1 MKKTCTRCQL
11 PKHIDRFSPK
21 SKTNSEKRQSRCKPC
36 MVEVQKEH
44 RHANPG
50 SQQARN
56 ARLRQRLKDF
66 IDGLKNTPCK
76 DCKRRFPPYV
86 MDFDHL
92 DPKQKV
98 ANVAYLV
105 KHGCS
110 AKLLEEIKKC
120 DIVCANCHRV
130 RTHERGQYA
139 PKAEMV
145 PRLFRN
151 QEDSVQF

>member
-1 MKKTCTRCQL
+1 
-11 PKHIDRFSPK
+11 
-21 SKTNSEKRQSRCKPC
+21 

-56 ARLRQRLKDF
+56 KRLQQRLRDF
-66 IDGLKNTPCK
+66 VDEIKKVPCK
-76 DCKRRFPPYV
+76 DCKKRFPPYV

-92 DPKQKV
+92 DASLKV

-105 KHGCS
+105 KQGHS
-110 AKLLEEIKKC
+110 AQLLEEIKKC
-120 DIVCANCHRV
+120 DVVCANCHRI
-130 RTHERGQYA
+130 RTHERGYA